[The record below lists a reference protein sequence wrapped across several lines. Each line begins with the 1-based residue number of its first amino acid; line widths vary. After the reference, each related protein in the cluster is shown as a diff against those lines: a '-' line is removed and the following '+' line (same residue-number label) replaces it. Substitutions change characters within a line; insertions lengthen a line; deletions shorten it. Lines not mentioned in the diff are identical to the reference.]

1 MRVVNTSNV
10 KWHLNKSH
18 IRAGAGLKIK
28 QLLRGRTGDPEN
40 YMFNMSHSAGDY
52 GSPRHRHNFDQIR
65 FVLDGDMRISPNQII
80 REGQIGYFPEGTTYG
95 QSITDSC
102 LGWEATNKLILDLAE
117 IVNKL

>member
-28 QLLRGRTGDPEN
+28 QLLRGRTGEPEN

-80 REGQIGYFPEGTTYG
+80 REGQIG
-95 QSITDSC
+95 
-102 LGWEATNKLILDLAE
+102 
-117 IVNKL
+117 